1 MRPVSGGKSRRGAE
15 RVPMAIIEDVRQ
27 QVDLEGHGITPGGRV
42 HYNPTT
48 ALLYT
53 HALERRDGRLAE
65 GGPLVVDTGEH
76 TGRSPNDKFIV
87 REPGSEDRIWWSKV
101 NKDLDE
107 DDFEGLREK
116 VVSYLEGRDLYIVD
130 AFAGAD
136 PAHRLALR
144 VITESPWH
152 ALFAKTLFL
161 HPTEDELADFEPEA
175 LVLHAPTVEADPTQ
189 DGTRSTTFVVLHPT
203 KAEVLIGGTYYAGEI
218 KKSIFTLMNDR
229 LPLEGVFPMHC
240 SANVDDDGRVAI
252 FFGLSGTGKTTLSAD
267 PERHLIGD
275 DEHGWSDDGVFN
287 FEGGCYAKMIRLSE
301 EAEPQIYATTRSWGT
316 VLENVVVD
324 ERGILDLDDDSKTEN
339 TRGAYKL
346 EQIANAL
353 PEKRAGHPASIVFLT
368 ADAFGILPPIARLS
382 REQAMFYFLS
392 GFTAKL
398 AGTEIGVEE
407 PQPTFSACFGAPFL
421 PQPPAVYAHML
432 GDKLDQ
438 HPHAVVWLV
447 NTGWTGGPFGEG
459 KRMPIQAT
467 RAMLRRALDGKL
479 DGVEY
484 REDPIFGFEVPV
496 EVLGVETR
504 LLDPRST
511 WRDPEAYDR
520 KARELARMF
529 RDNFEQFADEAG
541 EDVVAAGPQV

>member
-1 MRPVSGGKSRRGAE
+1 M
-15 RVPMAIIEDVRQ
+15 PMAIIEDVRE
-27 QVDLEGHGITPGGRV
+27 QVDLAAHGISPGGRV

-48 ALLYT
+48 ALLYSHT
-53 HALERRDGRLAE
+53 LQRGEGRLAE
-65 GGPLVVDTGEH
+65 GGPLVVDTGAH
-76 TGRSPNDKFIV
+76 TGRSPNDKFLV
-87 REPGSEDRIWWSKV
+87 REPGSADRIWWSKI
-101 NKDLDE
+101 NQDLDE
-107 DDFEGLREK
+107 DQFEGLRDK
-116 VVSYLEGRDLYIVD
+116 VVSYLEGRDLYVVD

-136 PAHRLALR
+136 PAHRLTLR

-152 ALFAKTLFL
+152 ALFAKTLFID
-161 HPTEDELADFEPEA
+161 PTEDELADFEPDA
-175 LVLHAPTVEADPTQ
+175 LVLHAPAVEAEPDV
-189 DGTRSTTFVVLHPT
+189 DRTRSKTFVVLHPS

-287 FEGGCYAKMIRLSE
+287 FEGGCYAKVIRLSE
-301 EAEPQIYATTRSWGT
+301 EAEPQIYGTTRAWGT
-316 VLENVVVD
+316 ILENVIVD

-339 TRGAYKL
+339 TRGAYNL

-398 AGTEIGVEE
+398 AGTEIGVKE

-421 PQPPAVYAHML
+421 PQPPSVYAHML
-432 GDKLDQ
+432 GEKLDQ

-459 KRMPIQAT
+459 ERMPIQAT
-467 RAMLRRALDGKL
+467 RTMLRKALDGEL

-496 EVLGVETR
+496 EIPGVEAG

-511 WRDPEAYDR
+511 WSDPQAYDR
-520 KARELARMF
+520 KSRELARMF

-541 EDVVAAGPQV
+541 DAVVDAGPQV

>member
-1 MRPVSGGKSRRGAE
+1 MSEAE
-15 RVPMAIIEDVRQ
+15 RFPMAIIEDVRQ
-27 QVDLEGHGITPGGRV
+27 QVDLAVHGLTPGGRV
-42 HYNPTT
+42 HTNPTT
-48 ALLYT
+48 ALLYSHT
-53 HALERRDGRLAE
+53 LQRGEGNLAE
-65 GGPLVVDTGEH
+65 GGPLVVDTGVH
-76 TGRSPNDKFIV
+76 TGRSPNDKFLV

-101 NKDLDE
+101 NQDLDE
-107 DDFEGLREK
+107 DHFEGLREK
-116 VVSYLEGRDLYIVD
+116 VVSYLEGRDLYVVD

-136 PAHRLALR
+136 PTHRLTLR

-152 ALFAKTLFL
+152 ALFAKTLFIE
-161 HPTEDELADFEPEA
+161 PTEEELADFEPDA
-175 LVLHAPTVEADPTQ
+175 LVLHAPPVEADPAV
-189 DGTRSTTFVVLHPT
+189 DRTRSKTFVVLHPS
-203 KAEVLIGGTYYAGEI
+203 KAEVLIGGTFYAGEI

-267 PERHLIGD
+267 PDRHLIGD
-275 DEHGWSDDGVFN
+275 DEHGWSEDGVFN
-287 FEGGCYAKMIRLSE
+287 FEGGCYAKVIRLSE
-301 EAEPQIYATTRSWGT
+301 EAEPQIYGTTRSWGT

-368 ADAFGILPPIARLS
+368 ADAFGILPPIARLT
-382 REQAMFYFLS
+382 RAQAMFYFLS

-398 AGTEIGVEE
+398 AGTEIGVKE

-421 PQPPAVYAHML
+421 PQPPAVYAHLL
-432 GDKLDQ
+432 GDKLDE

-459 KRMPIQAT
+459 ERMPIQAT
-467 RAMLRRALDGKL
+467 RTMLRKALDGEL

-496 EVLGVETR
+496 EIPGVER
-504 LLDPRST
+504 ALLDPRST
-511 WRDPEAYDR
+511 WADPDAYDR

-541 EDVVAAGPQV
+541 EDVVDAGPQV

>member
-1 MRPVSGGKSRRGAE
+1 
-15 RVPMAIIEDVRQ
+15 MAIIEDVRGN
-27 QVDLEGHGITPGGRV
+27 VDLSEHGLTPGGRV
-42 HYNPTT
+42 FTNPTT
-48 ALLYT
+48 ALLYSRT
-53 HALERRDGRLAE
+53 ILARDGQLAE
-65 GGPLVVDTGEH
+65 EGPLVVDTGHH
-76 TGRSPNDKFIV
+76 TGRSPNDKFVV

-101 NKDLDE
+101 NQDLDPE
-107 DDFEGLREK
+107 NFDGLREK
-116 VVSYLEGRDLYIVD
+116 VVSHLESRDLYVVD

-136 PAHRLALR
+136 HAHRLSLR

-152 ALFAKTLFL
+152 ALFAKTIFID
-161 HPTEDELADFEPEA
+161 PTDDELAEFEPEA
-175 LVLHAPTVEADPTQ
+175 LVLHAPAVEADSAT
-189 DGTRSTTFVVLHPT
+189 DRTRSGTFVVLHPT

-218 KKSIFTLMNDR
+218 KKSIFTLLNDR

-240 SANVDDDGRVAI
+240 SANVDDQGRVVV

-267 PERHLIGD
+267 PERHLVGD

-287 FEGGCYAKMIRLSE
+287 FEGGCYAKVIRLSE

-324 ERGILDLDDDSKTEN
+324 ECGIIDLDDDSKTEN
-339 TRGAYKL
+339 TRAAYKL

-353 PEKRAGHPASIVFLT
+353 PEKRAGHPSSIVFLM
-368 ADAFGILPPIARLS
+368 ADAFGILPPLARLS

-398 AGTEIGVEE
+398 AGTEIGVTE

-421 PQPPAVYAHML
+421 LQPPAVYAHML
-432 GDKLDQ
+432 GEKLDE
-438 HPHAVVWLV
+438 HPHVNVWLV

-459 KRMPIQAT
+459 ERMPIQAT
-467 RAMLRRALDGKL
+467 RALLSSALAGDL

-484 REDPIFGFEVPV
+484 RDDPLFGFQVPV
-496 EVLGVETR
+496 EVPGVDPT

-511 WRDPEAYDR
+511 WSDPEAYDR
-520 KARELARMF
+520 KARGLARMF
-529 RDNFEQFADEAG
+529 RDNFEHFADEAG
-541 EDVVAAGPQV
+541 DAVAQAGPQV